1 MPCGLAGKLGKQGLG
16 QIEALEHG
24 LSGPLLA
31 VSCHAM
37 DLAPISEEDLA
48 KIKRLEVTGSVC
60 HWSPSLSEGRR
71 RRPSRLSASGGAARH

>member
-1 MPCGLAGKLGKQGLG
+1 MPCGLAGKLGEQELG
-16 QIEALEHG
+16 QIDALEHG
-24 LSGPLLA
+24 LGVPVLA
-31 VSCHAM
+31 VSCHAT
-37 DLAPISEEDLA
+37 DSAPISEEDLA